1 MAPAVPPARTGRAA
15 PMAPDDRRR
24 AILDVTVPLLLEHG
38 AALTTKQV
46 AEAAGIAEGT
56 VFRVFPDK
64 AALLHAAAEDVLAP
78 AGLAEVFAA
87 SLDGVIDLRA
97 KVLVATERLHE
108 RADKVTAVMMAMRAA
123 FMASDHDHTDRRP
136 RGGPPQYLLDS
147 QHALLELLTRV
158 FVPHADELS
167 VPPRTA
173 ALLLRAL
180 ALGSRH
186 PGGGDAEL
194 TPAQITDVLLDGVRS
209 TPRSGR

>member
-1 MAPAVPPARTGRAA
+1 
-15 PMAPDDRRR
+15 MAPDDRRR

-56 VFRVFPDK
+56 IFRVYPDK

-78 AGLAEVFAA
+78 AGLDELFAA
-87 SLDGVIDLRA
+87 SLDGVTGLRQR
-97 KVLVATERLHE
+97 VLVAAERLNE
-108 RADKVTAVMMAMRAA
+108 RAEMVMAVMMAMRAA
-123 FMASDHDHTDRRP
+123 FASCEVQHTDRRP
-136 RGGPPQYLLDS
+136 RGGPPQYVLDS

-158 FVPHADELS
+158 FAPHADELS

-180 ALGSRH
+180 VLGVRH
-186 PGGGDAEL
+186 PGGGGQEL
-194 TPAQITDVLLDGVRS
+194 TPGDIVDALLDGITDRKE
-209 TPRSGR
+209 RG

>member
-1 MAPAVPPARTGRAA
+1 MCPTDSTSRTGRAA

-56 VFRVFPDK
+56 IFRVFPDK
-64 AALLHAAAEDVLAP
+64 SALLHAAAHDVLAP
-78 AGLAEVFAA
+78 AGLDEVFAA
-87 SLDGVIDLRA
+87 SLDGVTGLRER
-97 KVLVATERLHE
+97 VLVATERLND
-108 RADKVTAVMMAMRAA
+108 RAEKVTAVMMAMRAA
-123 FMASDHDHTDRRP
+123 YTAGDQPPSRP
-136 RGGPPQYLLDS
+136 GPPQYFLDS

-158 FVPHADELS
+158 FVPHADELA

-186 PGGGDAEL
+186 PGGGPTSEL
-194 TPAQITDVLLDGVRS
+194 TPDHIADVLLDGIRA
-209 TPRSGR
+209 TNREER